1 MPKLSQQTLE
11 KRFQCPHC
19 SVTLRTRQGLSGHIQ
34 FIHPKGTTN
43 TESKSLI
50 DSRTQEVL
58 LQRLASESRGIT
70 EANFREMA
78 EIRADWHFIK
88 ASMASENIKLNDT
101 DYKTYLFVAAALM
114 YGNERLMNKLKKE
127 LSSAFEQLME
137 IVSKMG
143 SKS

>member
-1 MPKLSQQTLE
+1 
-11 KRFQCPHC
+11 
-19 SVTLRTRQGLSGHIQ
+19 
-34 FIHPKGTTN
+34 
-43 TESKSLI
+43 
-50 DSRTQEVL
+50 
-58 LQRLASESRGIT
+58 
-70 EANFREMA
+70 MA